1 MNDRIVGLKVQ
12 NVKKIVAVQ
21 VDNIGSSVT
30 VGGKNGNGKS
40 SLLDSIMYALA
51 GGKAQPDEVIRR
63 GQDKAVI
70 ELQLTDLIITKVI
83 TEKGDKLTVRYKDGR
98 PVASPQTFLSTLVDK
113 EGLAFDPVAFAEMDS
128 KKQVE
133 VIRKLVGLDTTEI
146 DTQINDLY
154 YQRRQA
160 KKELDEVE
168 KQLAGMPVHQNIPE
182 QVDVSNLSDN
192 LLQHERENAY
202 REHVI
207 QAIREAKSELE
218 AANIQLNELIT
229 AIQDMTDEIAEK
241 EKELAALPFYDDLN
255 NLRNQISNASRVS
268 QIVSEARARERKS
281 DEVQKKRTAAQA
293 IEKQFT
299 DMAQAKQD
307 MIASLKFPI
316 DGMSFGETGLLLNG
330 LPFDRNQLGQ
340 TEYLRACT
348 RIAFS
353 LCPAQGLKIALIRTA
368 SLMDVDNRAAV
379 IEEAKAIGAQPWL
392 EIVTDDKDTVDLFI
406 EEGELKE

>member
-21 VDNIGSSVT
+21 VNDLGNSVT

-40 SLLDSIMYALA
+40 SLLDSIMYALS
-51 GGKAQPDEVIRR
+51 GGKSQPDQVIRR

-70 ELQLTDLIITKVI
+70 ELQLTDLVIKKVI
-83 TEKGDKLTVRYKDGR
+83 TEKGDKLTVQYKDGR
-98 PVASPQTFLSTLVDK
+98 PVSSPQTFLSTLVDK

-146 DTQINDLY
+146 DNQINDLY

-160 KKELDEVE
+160 KKELDEAE
-168 KQLAGMPVHQNIPE
+168 KQLAGMPVHQNIPATPIDIE
-182 QVDVSNLSDN
+182 GVSHQLVEAEKWNHEVQSTRTHINHLKENIDKLMEELSKLTEHLGNLEESEFAKGDIKDTSVLSTQLSD
-192 LLQHERENAY
+192 AS
-202 REHVI
+202 
-207 QAIREAKSELE
+207 AINQKISDM
-218 AANIQLNELIT
+218 AARR
-229 AIQDMTDEIAEK
+229 K
-241 EKELAALPFYDDLN
+241 
-255 NLRNQISNASRVS
+255 
-268 QIVSEARARERKS
+268 KS
-281 DEVQKKRTAAQA
+281 DEVARKRAAAQA
-293 IEKQFT
+293 IERQFT
-299 DMAQAKQD
+299 DLAQAKQD
-307 MIASLKFPI
+307 MISALKFPI
-316 DGMSFGETGLLLNG
+316 DSMSFGETGLLLNG
-330 LPFDRNQLGQ
+330 LPFDRDQLGQ

-368 SLMDVDNRAAV
+368 SLMDADNRAAV

-406 EEGELKE
+406 EEGELK